1 MVALLKIQ
9 ILSITVTSLTN
20 LIAILTFATD
30 YWSILVYDLAKLHP
44 YAKWIIIEEKTSG
57 AIHIINNTN
66 GTKLLSNFNY
76 NQLTTVVG
84 MEKDLLLFATHKGLF
99 RQCNYLSNNVRAR
112 LQLSKCRAVK
122 TTDTQYD
129 GHFYGMTSP
138 RYELIRLYNVAAS
151 CAILIILL
159 LGCNTFVGIS
169 VGILNN
175 VVLATMTVGV
185 IYLIA
190 TLFSMFVVV
199 IMHTILISERK
210 LSYCTVLQIL
220 DDDLCSSHS
229 INASYSFILS
239 YLQIIFCFI
248 TSVLWLLL
256 QKKQRKFA
264 QH

>member
-138 RYELIRLYNVAAS
+138 RYELIRKYQS
-151 CAILIILL
+151 
-159 LGCNTFVGIS
+159 
-169 VGILNN
+169 
-175 VVLATMTVGV
+175 
-185 IYLIA
+185 IY
-190 TLFSMFVVV
+190 F
-199 IMHTILISERK
+199 
-210 LSYCTVLQIL
+210 
-220 DDDLCSSHS
+220 
-229 INASYSFILS
+229 
-239 YLQIIFCFI
+239 
-248 TSVLWLLL
+248 
-256 QKKQRKFA
+256 
-264 QH
+264 